1 MRIDRIE
8 IENFR
13 SIKSEVVKFDHNC
26 LILLGKNEA
35 GKSNV
40 LKAIAA
46 VFGKYKVTIKDKRK
60 KINNEKINDS
70 YIHAVIKNS
79 QEDIAEI
86 LEIIQN
92 KYSNTELIEFDNE
105 LDLKQYINKYF
116 NEFLIRILIN
126 DQAKAIVSY
135 WKHKNPS
142 KIREIYLSSNM
153 FDTLDNS
160 GIFQDN
166 ESINLIIFDAIKTLY
181 NNNPFKCNYWKY
193 DSTLL
198 LPNKIVI
205 KDFITDPDSCEGLYN
220 IFKMCN
226 RSVIKKEFDEALAQD
241 GDYYNLLDQIS
252 KEVTRIFQKKWNDFK
267 ETKIELLPDGQEISI
282 KVTNKTKYSF
292 EDRSDGFKKFISV
305 LLMLS
310 TKSIA
315 DEIGEKDIIL
325 IDEPD
330 QSLYPTSARYLR
342 DELLRISEKSIVIY
356 STHSQY
362 MIDSNCIDR
371 HLIVEKKN
379 DTTTLQRQDVN
390 SPFCNDELLR
400 NAIGVSIFECIKEK
414 NIIFEGWLDKE
425 LFEKFCSDKKT
436 KDYANYGIVYLHGI
450 SGVETIV
457 QLLILAKKKFVI
469 VADSD
474 KASKDKRKDFEEKYP
489 EYKYNWIGY
498 DDSVKNISTME
509 DFFAS
514 QYIEKIIKENGYN
527 DYEYNDKKNAIENI
541 EKAVNN
547 NKDEKQKIK
556 CKLIES
562 YGKDKIITGYDT
574 FINVLKE
581 KIQNL

>member
-1 MRIDRIE
+1 MKIDRIE

-13 SIKSEVVKFDHNC
+13 SIKSEVIKFDHNS

-35 GKSNV
+35 GKSNI

-46 VFGKYKVTIKDKRK
+46 VFGKYTVSIKDKRK
-60 KINNEKINDS
+60 KINNEKIDNS
-70 YIHAVIKNS
+70 YIRAILKIS
-79 QEDIAEI
+79 KEDVLEI
-86 LEIIQN
+86 LKIIQN
-92 KYSNTELIEFDNE
+92 KYSNTELIEFDEE
-105 LDLKQYINKYF
+105 LDLKQYIEKYF
-116 NEFLIRILIN
+116 KEFLIRILIT
-126 DQAKAIVSY
+126 DKSKPFYSY
-135 WKHKNPS
+135 WAMKNP
-142 KIREIYLSSNM
+142 KLTEKVYLNNNI
-153 FDTLDNS
+153 FDNINDS
-160 GIFQDN
+160 GVLQDN
-166 ESINLIIFDAIKTLY
+166 ESINSIIFDAIKTLY
-181 NNNPFKCNYWKY
+181 NSDPYFCNYWKY
-193 DSTLL
+193 ESSYL
-198 LPNKIVI
+198 LPNKITI
-205 KDFITDPDSCEGLYN
+205 NDFIADPESCEGLYN

-267 ETKIELLPDGQEISI
+267 ETKIELLPDGLEISI

-379 DTTTLQRQDVN
+379 DITTIQKQDIN
-390 SPFCNDELLR
+390 SSFSNDELLR
-400 NAIGVSIFECIKEK
+400 NAIGTSIFECIKEK
-414 NIIFEGWLDKE
+414 NIIFEGWLDKV
-425 LFEKFCSDKKT
+425 LFESYCSYKKI
-436 KDYANYGIVYLHGI
+436 KDFSKYGIVYLHGI
-450 SGVETIV
+450 SGVETLV
-457 QLLILAKKKFVI
+457 QLLILANKKFVI

-474 KASKDKRKDFEEKYP
+474 RASKDKRKDFEEKYR
-489 EYKYNWIGY
+489 EYKDNWLGY
-498 DDSVKNISTME
+498 EDIVNNISTME
-509 DFFAS
+509 DFFNKD
-514 QYIEKIIKENGYN
+514 YIERIIKANGYN
-527 DYEYNDKKNAIENI
+527 DYEYNYKINAIENI
-541 EKAVNN
+541 EKAVKSD
-547 NKDEKQKIK
+547 KDEKQKIK
-556 CKLIES
+556 CELINNISKDVIISDYTSFVDGLKNKIEKL
-562 YGKDKIITGYDT
+562 
-574 FINVLKE
+574 
-581 KIQNL
+581 